1 MNLLLD
7 TCTLSELRKPSPDA
21 GVLGALTDW
30 PSDCVY
36 ISVLSVGEIANGIT
50 RLPDGQKQRGLFLWL
65 DHLLLDYENRLLPF
79 DAACALRWGALTATC
94 RAKGQTLSTL
104 DGMIAATALVHH
116 LTVVTRNVR
125 DFQATGVSVWS
136 PWDQNG

>member
-7 TCTLSELRKPSPDA
+7 TCTLSELRKPSQDA
-21 GVLGALTDW
+21 GVIGALTDW
-30 PSDCVY
+30 PNDCVY

-79 DAACALRWGALTATC
+79 DGCLCFALGSLN
-94 RAKGQTLSTL
+94 G
-104 DGMIAATALVHH
+104 H
-116 LTVVTRNVR
+116 L
-125 DFQATGVSVWS
+125 
-136 PWDQNG
+136 